1 MSKQKSNTLAENYFV
16 IFISDY
22 MIKEIEI
29 PENISVEIEN
39 KKVKVSGEK
48 GTLEKEFKYFWDIK
62 IEKKNNKVLISS
74 DLDRRKIKATVG
86 SIAAHI
92 NNMIKGVTK
101 GFTYKLKIVYSHF
114 PIKVRAEGNK
124 VIIQNFL
131 GEKNPRTAKIVGDTK
146 VEVKGQEVEVTGIDI
161 EAVGQTAAN
170 IEQACKIKGKDK
182 RVFQDGIYIISRSEA
197 HE

>member
-1 MSKQKSNTLAENYFV
+1 
-16 IFISDY
+16 

-29 PENISVEIEN
+29 PENVSVEIED

-62 IEKKNNKVLISS
+62 IEKKNNKIVVSS
-74 DLDRRKIKATVG
+74 NSDRRKVKATVG
-86 SIAAHI
+86 SIGSIVAHI

-101 GFTYKLKIVYSHF
+101 GFVYKLKIVYSHF
-114 PIKVRAEGNK
+114 PIKVRTEGDK

-131 GEKNPRTAKIVGDTK
+131 GERSPRIAKIMGDTK
-146 VEVKGQEVEVTGIDI
+146 VEVKGQEVEVSGIDI

-170 IEQACKIKGKDK
+170 IEQACRIRGKDR
-182 RVFQDGIYIISRSEA
+182 RVFQDGIFIVEKPKKTLV
-197 HE
+197 

>member
-1 MSKQKSNTLAENYFV
+1 
-16 IFISDY
+16 

-29 PENISVEIEN
+29 PENVSVEIED

-62 IEKKNNKVLISS
+62 IEKKNNKIVVSS
-74 DLDRRKIKATVG
+74 NSDRRKVKATVG
-86 SIAAHI
+86 SIVAHI

-101 GFTYKLKIVYSHF
+101 GFVYKLKIVYSHF
-114 PIKVRAEGNK
+114 PIKVRTEGDK

-131 GEKNPRTAKIVGDTK
+131 GERSPRIAKIMGDTK
-146 VEVKGQEVEVTGIDI
+146 VEVKGQEVEVSGIDI

-170 IEQACKIKGKDK
+170 IEQACRIRGKDR
-182 RVFQDGIYIISRSEA
+182 RVFQDGIFIVEKPKKTLV
-197 HE
+197 